1 MGDTISTDR
10 LEQAGDVTEDDL
22 AILDSIELDQDAEE
36 LAASDSRVEVGASL
50 NGGES
55 DAVTTD
61 LDGSEDGASEDEEA
75 TSDEDDSDEDSDQG
89 EDADE
94 PEDAQEG
101 TDESEEDSDDAP
113 DTTDAE
119 DEAGDEDD
127 ADPEPEVIE
136 KATQSYEQTR
146 KAVLDEVASKFIPVA
161 ESAQKAAADAE
172 AELAAI
178 EKKYSEPDEDGFIP
192 SLTVADQRRIVQLE
206 RQREKAVETLERV
219 KSEFTPAVQKAERE
233 VMIQHNLNTYP
244 KLKAVEAGFRE
255 ALNRGITFESVAEA
269 VEVSSALMRVKG
281 QATAPRA
288 PKVAAKPKPKPGE
301 IERAALEASIA
312 RKKAGAVTAGR
323 GSNGSKGATPKG
335 NPYKG
340 LPPEVV
346 EGLRMWD
353 EALASS

>member
-10 LEQAGDVTEDDL
+10 LEQAGDVTVDDL

-61 LDGSEDGASEDEEA
+61 LDGSEDGAGWDEEA

-101 TDESEEDSDDAP
+101 NDESEEDSDDAP
-113 DTTDAE
+113 DTADAE
-119 DEAGDEDD
+119 DEAGGDDDD
-127 ADPEPEVIE
+127 ADPEPEVVE
-136 KATQSYEQTR
+136 KATQSYEQAR
-146 KAVLDEVASKFIPVA
+146 KAVLDEVASKCITIA

-269 VEVSSALMRVKG
+269 VEVSSALMRVK
-281 QATAPRA
+281 
-288 PKVAAKPKPKPGE
+288 
-301 IERAALEASIA
+301 
-312 RKKAGAVTAGR
+312 
-323 GSNGSKGATPKG
+323 
-335 NPYKG
+335 
-340 LPPEVV
+340 
-346 EGLRMWD
+346 
-353 EALASS
+353 